1 MSNVMGP
8 LRRSIQ
14 CVATIS
20 SPTDDWT
27 CNWNQFHIHHGG
39 VICISMC
46 FFIYISNV
54 FFFVCLDNLRST
66 DLCDQFEL
74 LFFSSSSFFGL
85 RVSRDAMEFRELKTA
100 LWIHNLLIERNQ
112 MNWVD
117 RMVKRFQ
124 RIIQFSWRTCCAVPV
139 AVKLWNNFLFLPYFS
154 HITLREIYACM
165 AVASLFLLSREY
177 LFNWALLSTTVHCL
191 HILFSLRSLISWY
204 LWK

>member
-1 MSNVMGP
+1 MQLKPISHSP
-8 LRRSIQ
+8 RRS
-14 CVATIS
+14 
-20 SPTDDWT
+20 DLHFD
-27 CNWNQFHIHHGG
+27 
-39 VICISMC
+39 
-46 FFIYISNV
+46 V
-54 FFFVCLDNLRST
+54 FFYIYFERFLFRLFRQFAFHWFMRSIWVV
-66 DLCDQFEL
+66 FFL
-74 LFFSSSSFFGL
+74 LSL